1 VQKSSL
7 VKIRAFQDERDENI
21 QAQLRVNIDPKID
34 SKGLFPGVNLET
46 RDAIRKISSR
56 NE

>member
-1 VQKSSL
+1 MQKSSL
-7 VKIRAFQDERDENI
+7 VKIRAFQDERDGNI